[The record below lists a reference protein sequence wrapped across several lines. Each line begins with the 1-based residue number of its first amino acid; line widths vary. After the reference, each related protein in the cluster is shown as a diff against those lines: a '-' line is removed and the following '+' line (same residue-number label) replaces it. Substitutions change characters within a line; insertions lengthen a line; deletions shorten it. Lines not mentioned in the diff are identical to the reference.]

1 MAEKFTYEA
10 KKFSR
15 MAEKLSH
22 MDEKLSHM
30 DEKISQYTGLM
41 WWGTAIQHKIS
52 ALTIGVRRRSL
63 CHYGWAQCG
72 FI

>member
-1 MAEKFTYEA
+1 MDEKFTYEA
-10 KKFSR
+10 EKFSYE
-15 MAEKLSH
+15 AEKF
-22 MDEKLSHM
+22 SHM

-41 WWGTAIQHKIS
+41 WWGTAIQQKIS
-52 ALTIGVRRRSL
+52 VITIGGKRRSS